1 MSVRGKSMMKIILVI
16 VYLILTTLGVVL
28 MKKGGNPGSLALEES
43 TLKFGI
49 SIVSAIGLLCY
60 ICSFLLYT
68 RIVVMFDLSYIVPI
82 CTGIVQILTLIAA
95 AIVFKE
101 QFHWNNVLGAS
112 AVIIGLIL
120 MNIKFQK

>member
-60 ICSFLLYT
+60 ICSFLLYKET
-68 RIVVMFDLSYIVPI
+68 VLSIIFLNITFKILYI
-82 CTGIVQILTLIAA
+82 TFYSL
-95 AIVFKE
+95 
-101 QFHWNNVLGAS
+101 
-112 AVIIGLIL
+112 LIL
-120 MNIKFQK
+120 ALLLTNYKLFLNIYVENL

>member
-1 MSVRGKSMMKIILVI
+1 MIKIILVV

-28 MKKGGNPGSLALEES
+28 MKKGGNPGSLAIEES
-43 TLKFGI
+43 TLNFGI
-49 SIVSAIGLLCY
+49 SIISAIGLLCY

-82 CTGIVQILTLIAA
+82 CTGIVQILTLVAA

-101 QFHWNNVLGAS
+101 QFHWNNLLGAS

-120 MNIKFQK
+120 MNIKLPK